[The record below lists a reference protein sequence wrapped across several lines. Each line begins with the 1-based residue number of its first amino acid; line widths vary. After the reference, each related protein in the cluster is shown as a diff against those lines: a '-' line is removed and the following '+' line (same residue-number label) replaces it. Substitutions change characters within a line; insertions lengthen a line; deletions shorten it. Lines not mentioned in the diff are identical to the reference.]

1 MLDTGACVTIITKDL
16 WTELGEPTLR
26 PVHGQI
32 VAFGNSQLAFLGVC
46 KANVTWNGE
55 SNAVDMHVFDKCDD
69 NLLGRDLIRTFK
81 MNVGELYDNPQRI
94 CAVKSSDLEKI
105 LAKYDDVFK
114 PDIGKCVKA
123 QATLKFKGEPKPKFL
138 KARSV
143 PYAVKAKVEADLQ
156 GKIDEGIL
164 KPVEYSEWATP
175 LVVVPKKDGK
185 VRICAGFKVTVNPQL
200 EIDQYPLP
208 RPEELFQASN
218 GGKQFSKLDL
228 KEAYLQLPLD
238 EQSKKYMTIN
248 THKRLLQ
255 YQSIPFGVA
264 SAPAIF
270 QRVMETMLQGLEGV
284 IVYLDDITITAP
296 NAEEHL
302 QRLEEVL
309 KRLQD
314 YGFRVKKE
322 KCEFLRDRVEFLGHT
337 VCNKRI
343 STSPTKVEAMLKM
356 PAPKDLKEVESFL
369 GMVQYYAKFIP
380 QLASMAVP
388 LNALRKKEAKF
399 VWKKEQEDAFQ
410 QIRAKLADTK
420 TLTHYDPKEL
430 VVLATDA
437 SDYGLGAV
445 IFHRYADKS
454 KKVIAYASRA
464 LTKPERNYAQIDKE
478 ALGIVFGV
486 EKFNQ
491 YLYGRRFLLLTDH
504 KPLVSLFGPKA
515 NLPVIAARRL
525 HRWALKLMQYTYDI
539 EYRETS
545 KFGNAD
551 GLSRLPN
558 PEALPSTE
566 EVRMAD
572 TVWDLREETQAK
584 VPIPRAALA
593 ETIDKDPT
601 LSRIRDYV
609 LEGFPEK
616 VRDPLLKP
624 FARVAADLTV
634 HRGCIW
640 KDERVFIPEK
650 YQKRLVDLLHES
662 HFGATKMKAL
672 ARSVAWFPGMDSK
685 IEAKARECISTSV
698 VHSTS
703 TCG

>member
-16 WTELGEPTLR
+16 WTEL
-26 PVHGQI
+26 
-32 VAFGNSQLAFLGVC
+32 AFGNSQLAFLGVC

-430 VVLATDA
+430 GASFVATLSPLPVYLANGSSSPPSSVNIPGPAPKRQRHQDRHHQEHSSNHHSSSTPRCSNSA
-437 SDYGLGAV
+437 AETAGSSGSAAPAQRRQTGQ
-445 IFHRYADKS
+445 RPRGQPRADRPTRPARLERWIS
-454 KKVIAYASRA
+454 GEMRRLFEEMREMRTTVEALASRTPSEA
-464 LTKPERNYAQIDKE
+464 GTSSAPKPANPTVADD
-478 ALGIVFGV
+478 A
-486 EKFNQ
+486 EK
-491 YLYGRRFLLLTDH
+491 
-504 KPLVSLFGPKA
+504 
-515 NLPVIAARRL
+515 
-525 HRWALKLMQYTYDI
+525 
-539 EYRETS
+539 
-545 KFGNAD
+545 
-551 GLSRLPN
+551 
-558 PEALPSTE
+558 
-566 EVRMAD
+566 
-572 TVWDLREETQAK
+572 
-584 VPIPRAALA
+584 
-593 ETIDKDPT
+593 PT
-601 LSRIRDYV
+601 LHNS
-609 LEGFPEK
+609 E
-616 VRDPLLKP
+616 
-624 FARVAADLTV
+624 
-634 HRGCIW
+634 
-640 KDERVFIPEK
+640 
-650 YQKRLVDLLHES
+650 
-662 HFGATKMKAL
+662 KAL
-672 ARSVAWFPGMDSK
+672 
-685 IEAKARECISTSV
+685 
-698 VHSTS
+698 
-703 TCG
+703 